1 MKCEYCDNA
10 LPTGVRECPSC
21 GAAAP
26 EVVAVPPSAVP
37 LAAVP
42 SVTPV
47 AQPSAQP
54 PLTYPQS
61 ANRPALKSIPLAVFL
76 GFFPGFGQMYCGRIL
91 RGIVLLVGTWI
102 LLAAMPEETDPVEF
116 EAGDLF
122 TLVWLI
128 TVIVSVF
135 DSLNLAKKFNEG
147 TGG

>member
-1 MKCEYCDNA
+1 
-10 LPTGVRECPSC
+10 
-21 GAAAP
+21 
-26 EVVAVPPSAVP
+26 
-37 LAAVP
+37 
-42 SVTPV
+42 
-47 AQPSAQP
+47 
-54 PLTYPQS
+54 
-61 ANRPALKSIPLAVFL
+61 
-76 GFFPGFGQMYCGRIL
+76 MYCGRIL
-91 RGIVLLVGTWI
+91 RGIVLLVWTWI